1 MDIRAYQDG
10 DQEAVIALWLAT
22 DLGVNPLNDLADDI
36 ALCRDSGHGD
46 ILVGEDGGA
55 IIATIMVGHDG
66 HRGWYYFLAT
76 APDRQRQGLGRA
88 MVEAGEAWLR
98 ERGLPKAELMVRDIN
113 AQATAFYEA
122 LGYVPEPVKVL
133 SRRLDEQ
140 VHKFVE
146 KTVETTVTYLE
157 MEAPPGTPPVS
168 LPAERIALL
177 RCTEPSAGFYR
188 YLYDAVGRPWQWTNR
203 TRLTDAELL
212 EIITDEAVEIYV
224 LYDEGEPAGYVE
236 LDRRAAP
243 VIGIAYFGIIEH
255 FIGRRLGPYMLDWAI
270 RLAWSYGPERL
281 IVDTCTLD
289 HPKALPMYQRAGFTP
304 YKQETV
310 QQIVF

>member
-1 MDIRAYQDG
+1 MDIRAYQDA
-10 DQEAVIALWLAT
+10 DQEAVIALWT
-22 DLGVNPLNDLADDI
+22 MTGLGVNPLNDLQADI
-36 ALCRDSGHGD
+36 ALCRGSGHGD
-46 ILVGEDGGA
+46 ILVGEDRGE

-76 APDRQRQGLGRA
+76 APTRQREGLGRA
-88 MVEAGEAWLR
+88 MVEAGESWLK
-98 ERGLPKAELMVRDIN
+98 ERGLAKAELMVRDIN
-113 AQATAFYEA
+113 AEATAFYEA
-122 LGYVPEPVKVL
+122 LGYVSEPVKVL
-133 SRRLDEQ
+133 SRRLDGQ

-146 KTVETTVTYLE
+146 KTAETTVTYLE
-157 MEAPPGTPPVS
+157 MMARPGTPAVT

-177 RCTEPSAGFYR
+177 RCTEPSVGFYR
-188 YLYDAVGRPWQWTNR
+188 YLYDAVGRLWQWTNR
-203 TRLTDAELL
+203 CRLTDAELL
-212 EIITDEAVEIYV
+212 EIIADEAVEIYV

-243 VIGIAYFGIIEH
+243 DIEIGYFGIVEH

-281 IVDTCTLD
+281 IVNTCTLD
-289 HPKALPMYQRAGFTP
+289 HPKALSMYQRAGFAP